1 MCKGDADFT
10 EAIHTNGDPLFGLG
24 ASVEGGKNGD

>member
-1 MCKGDADFT
+1 MCKGDAEFM

-24 ASVEGGKNGD
+24 ASGEYGKIGA

>member
-1 MCKGDADFT
+1 MCKRDADFT

-24 ASVEGGKNGD
+24 ESGEDGKHGA